1 MKISIIAALA
11 ENGVIG
17 NNNALIWRLPADL
30 RYFKQKTTAHHII
43 MGRNTFDSLG
53 GQPLPNR
60 TTVIITRN
68 KNYTA
73 PNGCLVAH
81 SLEEAIALCTN
92 DDEIFICGGSQIY
105 ALALHCAT
113 DMYLTRI
120 AYRFEGDA
128 FFPSFNHS
136 EWQLVETEN
145 HSADEKNLYDYSF
158 NHFVKRNR

>member
-30 RYFKQKTTAHHII
+30 RYFRQKTTGHHII

-68 KNYTA
+68 RNYTA
-73 PNGCLVAH
+73 PEGCFVAH
-81 SLEEAIALCTN
+81 SLEEAITLCKN

-105 ALALHCAT
+105 ALAFSCAT

-120 AYRFEGDA
+120 AHSFEGDA
-128 FFPSFNHS
+128 FFPPFDPTQ
-136 EWQLVETEN
+136 WQLVETEN
-145 HSADEKNLYDYSF
+145 HGADEKNGYDYSF
-158 NHFVKRNR
+158 NYFVKRGR